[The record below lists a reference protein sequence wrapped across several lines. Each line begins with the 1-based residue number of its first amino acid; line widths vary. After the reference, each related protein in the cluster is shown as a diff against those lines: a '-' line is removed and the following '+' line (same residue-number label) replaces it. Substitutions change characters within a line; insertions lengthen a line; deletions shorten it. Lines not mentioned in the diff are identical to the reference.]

1 MLSYRHMY
9 HAGNFADV
17 FKHALLTRL
26 VIALAA
32 KDKPFLYL
40 DTHAGIGRYDLRHSW
55 AQKAREYENG
65 IARVW
70 KAKDAPPEIQPYL
83 RRIHEDARTKRL
95 PKIEVDVTKL
105 TFVNSSAIR
114 LFVDWAMWVN
124 EPTGAPYKLVFRTR
138 DGVAWQRLTLTALK
152 SIAPSAIE
160 VEVEA

>member
-1 MLSYRHMY
+1 MLTQI
-9 HAGNFADV
+9 APLVADG
-17 FKHALLTRL
+17 LE
-26 VIALAA
+26 IAVTPNGGVVLS
-32 KDKPFLYL
+32 
-40 DTHAGIGRYDLRHSW
+40 GRMTSR
-55 AQKAREYENG
+55 
-65 IARVW
+65 
-70 KAKDAPPEIQPYL
+70 APAPEIQPYL

-114 LFVDWAMWVN
+114 LFVDWAMWVK